1 MKPAFAFIRAMTP
14 RLHAASP
21 HFVAKARKARG
32 SLMRIHRDV
41 RSLKD
46 KSPYKTNVDTCFP
59 YESCG
64 DTSAPGLNIHLS
76 TEELFLGSG
85 V

>member
-1 MKPAFAFIRAMTP
+1 
-14 RLHAASP
+14 
-21 HFVAKARKARG
+21 
-32 SLMRIHRDV
+32 MRIHRDV